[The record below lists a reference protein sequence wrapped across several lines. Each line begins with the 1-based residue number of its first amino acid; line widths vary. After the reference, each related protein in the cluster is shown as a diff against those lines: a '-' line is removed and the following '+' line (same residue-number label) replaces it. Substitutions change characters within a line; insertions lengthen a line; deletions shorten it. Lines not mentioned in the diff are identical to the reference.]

1 MTEYFNIAIKEAK
14 KAYKANEIPVGAVMV
29 SNNKIIAKAH
39 NNRQKKYSV
48 LGHAEI
54 IAITKAE
61 KKSKDWRLD
70 NCVLYVTL
78 EPCDMCATIIK
89 ESRIKDVYYLI
100 KNNSNSAN
108 NSFVQTNVHNQ
119 QYEEYQKMLK
129 NFFDKLRNKT

>member
-1 MTEYFNIAIKEAK
+1 MTEYFNIATKEAK
-14 KAYKANEIPVGAVMV
+14 KAYKANEIPVGAVIV
-29 SNNKIIAKAH
+29 SDNKIIAKAH
-39 NNRQKKYSV
+39 NNRQKKHNV

-61 KKSKDWRLD
+61 KKLKDWRLD

-89 ESRIKDVYYLI
+89 ESRIKDVYYLA
-100 KNNSNSAN
+100 KNNSNSTN
-108 NSFVQTNVHNQ
+108 KSFVQTNVHNQ

>member
-14 KAYKANEIPVGAVMV
+14 KAYKANEIPVGAVMA